1 MLGMIKK
8 DLRKCMTFITNG
20 LPILSSNS
28 NLYYPKLMKMKNQ
41 YEIKQSYII
50 SLENEQLR
58 DRIMELTKQF
68 NELKK
73 KYENEFAEGVV
84 QDERVHEIVQE

>member
-1 MLGMIKK
+1 
-8 DLRKCMTFITNG
+8 
-20 LPILSSNS
+20 
-28 NLYYPKLMKMKNQ
+28 MKNQ

-73 KYENEFAEGVV
+73 KYNEREREKMV
-84 QDERVHEIVQE
+84 QNKGIHEIVQER

>member
-1 MLGMIKK
+1 MDTLEEIKK
-8 DLRKCMTFITNG
+8 IKALLDEGAITT
-20 LPILSSNS
+20 
-28 NLYYPKLMKMKNQ
+28 
-41 YEIKQSYII
+41 E
-50 SLENEQLR
+50 E
-58 DRIMELTKQF
+58 F

>member
-1 MLGMIKK
+1 
-8 DLRKCMTFITNG
+8 
-20 LPILSSNS
+20 
-28 NLYYPKLMKMKNQ
+28 MKNQ

-58 DRIMELTKQF
+58 NRIMELIAQF

>member
-1 MLGMIKK
+1 
-8 DLRKCMTFITNG
+8 
-20 LPILSSNS
+20 
-28 NLYYPKLMKMKNQ
+28 MKMKNQ

-58 DRIMELTKQF
+58 NRIMELTKQF

-73 KYENEFAEGVV
+73 KYENGFAERVV
-84 QDERVHEIVQE
+84 QDEGVHEIVQE

>member
-1 MLGMIKK
+1 
-8 DLRKCMTFITNG
+8 
-20 LPILSSNS
+20 
-28 NLYYPKLMKMKNQ
+28 MKNQ

-73 KYENEFAEGVV
+73 KYNEREREGMV
-84 QDERVHEIVQE
+84 QNQGIHEIVQER